1 MASFSISSLEHAFAS
16 VAQAIVHEA
25 QTIAHVVIPALVK
38 VQAAQPTIDAVL
50 NTINPQAATI
60 ERASFFV
67 LGRVLAAVT
76 DGQAAAAAGGLNLQ
90 LNAQELADLRALAA
104 SLKPAPATPPAVP

>member
-1 MASFSISSLEHAFAS
+1 MSFSITSIEHAIAS
-16 VAQAIVHEA
+16 AAQHIVHEA
-25 QTIAHVVIPALVK
+25 QTIANVVIPALKK

-76 DGQAAAAAGGLNLQ
+76 DGQAAVTAGGLNLQ
-90 LNAQELADLRALAA
+90 LNAQELADLKALAA
-104 SLKPAPATPPAVP
+104 SLKPAPAPTP